1 MNPRTL
7 CHRLAH
13 RLEPATHNSVFAG
26 SKHVCA
32 PPVLVFR
39 SYLRT
44 TRLEVK
50 NDSICYPHEIPE
62 GLVIDI
68 FEGSEPE
75 KNQADFDFRESEAE
89 VVSGPLPPVQTSR
102 PLLIP

>member
-39 SYLRT
+39 SYTLRT

-68 FEGSEPE
+68 FDGSEPE
-75 KNQADFDFRESEAE
+75 KNQTAFDFLEMKAS
-89 VVSGPLPPVQTSR
+89 VLNGPLAPVQTR
-102 PLLIP
+102 Q